1 MPIFGKIF
9 EPNKEIKKGNN
20 ISFGEFES
28 VDYQVKYCD
37 DLTILFKGIIY
48 DIKGY
53 ELKKGDDVLEAILHV
68 YRDEGYEGFV
78 RLNGKSTIII
88 YEKSRTLVF
97 RDHWGEGPLFFF
109 GSGYFSDDISK
120 IIEKQSDL
128 YLDKTALNTFL
139 KFGFVPAPF
148 TIIRSI
154 NKIPAGTVAIFDGT
168 SVSSLINL
176 FHYDEFKGENM
187 KINLEDAAKEY
198 ERLLKNSLKRRIAD
212 EKTVGTLL
220 SGGYDSGGNIAFL
233 REVFDGEIK
242 SYSIG
247 FKDNP
252 FSELPY
258 AKLMA
263 EKFGAKHSEYLMD
276 EPDIQFLPNAIKA
289 FGEPFSESGFMLNNA
304 AMKLVKDEN
313 LPVIIGG
320 DGNDQLFGTTAK
332 ELSLN
337 YLIRSYGGRPFQKLA
352 NGLMSNGMFEKDNII
367 FKLRFHNR
375 KIMNVMRPDNFGF
388 NDQQITQ
395 IFNYGKVYEDNVF
408 ELIPN
413 EFNGFEDF
421 HDKHNFHL
429 DIRYSINEVILNK
442 ASRLSAFYGNN
453 LAFSYLDKDIYDFVK
468 KLPLELRVK
477 GDLKT
482 ISKGKGVT
490 KYLHKYVTKP
500 RLPEDV
506 TSRKKQGGFSPLAI
520 FFNNGATRQKIYS
533 YILNSDFAKNY
544 ADGKNLKLFL
554 DKYEAGARG
563 QEYWF
568 WYKQLASNQ
577 LINLLIMSLWWDIY
591 INKSNGETLSDFV
604 K

>member
-1 MPIFGKIF
+1 MAINGNLFSPK
-9 EPNKEIKKGNN
+9 NNLANAGNN
-20 ISFGEFES
+20 IIGQFENT
-28 VDYQVKYCD
+28 DYQVKTCD

-53 ELKKGDDVLEAILHV
+53 DLKKDDEVLDTILHV
-68 YRDEGYEGFV
+68 YRDEGYEGFI

-88 YEKSRTLVF
+88 FENDKTIVF
-97 RDHWGEGPLFFF
+97 RDHWGEGPMFFF
-109 GSGYFSDDISK
+109 DTKNFADDIK
-120 IIEKQSDL
+120 KLIENKKDIEINKSS
-128 YLDKTALNTFL
+128 LNTFL
-139 KFGFVPAPF
+139 KFGFIPAPL
-148 TIIRSI
+148 TIINTI
-154 NKIPAGTVAIFDGT
+154 YKLPAGNVAIFNGSGVT
-168 SVSSLINL
+168 NLINL
-176 FHYDEFKGENM
+176 FHYEEFKSGNRNI
-187 KINLEDAAKEY
+187 KLEEAAEEY
-198 ERLLKNSLKRRIAD
+198 ERLLKTSLKRRIKGA
-212 EKTVGTLL
+212 ETVGTLL

-233 REVFDGEIK
+233 REVFGGEIK

-252 FSELPY
+252 YSELPY

-263 EKFGAKHSEYLMD
+263 EKFGASHSEYLMD

-304 AMKLVKDEN
+304 AMKLVKDEK

-352 NGLMSNGMFEKDNII
+352 NSMMSNSFFEKDDIF

-388 NDQQITQ
+388 NDQQISS
-395 IFNYGKVYEDNVF
+395 IFKLGEVLEHPAFED
-408 ELIPN
+408 IPTK
-413 EFNGFEDF
+413 FDGFEDF

-429 DIRYSINEVILNK
+429 DIRHSINEVILNK

-477 GDLKT
+477 GDLKS

-500 RLPEDV
+500 HLPEDV
-506 TSRKKQGGFSPLAI
+506 TARKKQGGFSPLAI

-533 YILNSDFAKNY
+533 YILNSDFVTNY

-591 INKSNGETLSDFV
+591 INKSKGETLSDFV